1 MYYEK
6 IIKLAHEIE
15 SKQKVLNSILSE
27 LDKQQEDILHAIE
40 CGKYDAVQGA
50 TMLKMLKKIRK
61 DRREVKNALK
71 EINAVMLKVKSG
83 NLLKLEP
90 TKKDTYYILKSN
102 ILSGII
108 GKNKDDKIDLR

>member
-15 SKQKVLNSILSE
+15 SKQRMLNEILSN
-27 LDKQQEDILHAIE
+27 LDKQQEDILHTIE
-40 CGKYDAVQGA
+40 CGKYNAVQGA
-50 TMLKMLKKIRK
+50 TMLKMLKKVRR
-61 DRREVKNALK
+61 DRREVKNTLK

-90 TKKDTYYILKSN
+90 TKKDTYYILKSDVLAN
-102 ILSGII
+102 VI
-108 GKNKDDKIDLR
+108 GKNRNDKIDLV